1 MSQLPNVY
9 ATPYFLKKLI
19 HLLKVKEKFFDLLKP
34 KSYLSRLENIACHT
48 IQINALFT
56 ACQKL
61 LKSYFP
67 ANFSLELH
75 QDN

>member
-1 MSQLPNVY
+1 MEN
-9 ATPYFLKKLI
+9 
-19 HLLKVKEKFFDLLKP
+19 FFDLLKP

-48 IQINALFT
+48 TQINALFT
-56 ACQKL
+56 ACQKPL
-61 LKSYFP
+61 NSYFP